1 MIRKEKEATY
11 RINNEIRC
19 DQVRLVGDNV
29 DPNIYDI
36 RTAIRIANEQ
46 GLDLIEINPKSEPP
60 ICKIE
65 DYNKFLYNQKKKQK
79 DIEKNNKANKMNLKE
94 MRFTPNTDEHD
105 YEFKKNHIK
114 KFLNDGDKVKI
125 YVFFKGRE
133 IKYADKG
140 QIILLKLADDLSD
153 ICLVERM
160 PILDGNKMFM
170 YLKPKK

>member
-1 MIRKEKEATY
+1 MIKKEKEASY
-11 RINNEIRC
+11 RINYEIKS
-19 DQVRLVGDNV
+19 DTVRLVGDNV
-29 DPNIYDI
+29 ESDIYDI
-36 RTAIRIANEQ
+36 RTAVRMSNEL
-46 GLDLIEINPKSEPP
+46 GLDLIEINPKSVPP

-94 MRFTPNTDEHD
+94 MRFTPNTDDHD

-140 QIILLKLADDLSD
+140 QIILLKLANDLSD
-153 ICLVERM
+153 ICLVERL